1 MGVGW
6 LRTIEPPSM
15 AYGDPGAWVKD
26 PSAFTNATTK
36 LFDPVVVQPKIN
48 GAVVDATIP
57 PPLRN
62 GLVLLSISVSPPS
75 WIRKVPAEE
84 YRYVLVESMASAPEE
99 RTGGW
104 VYGGWEDDG

>member
-6 LRTIEPPSM
+6 LRMEPPAV
-15 AYGDPGAWVKD
+15 AYGDPGAWIKD
-26 PSAFTNATTK
+26 PSEFTRATTN
-36 LFDPVVVQPKIN
+36 DPVDVEPKSN
-48 GAVVDATIP
+48 GAVVDARML

-84 YRYVLVESMASAPEE
+84 YRYVLVESMASAPGE

-104 VYGGWEDDG
+104 VNGGWEDDG